1 MIYIK
6 IKRIKLIFSK
16 LIYKKHLKDNK
27 VNLFLN
33 KKVILRYFKINLHKL

>member
-1 MIYIK
+1 M
-6 IKRIKLIFSK
+6 KLIFNK